1 MHRGFF
7 NKGMKAYIFANGD
20 FPHPNFVQQMIH
32 DDDLLIAADAG
43 YYHIRQI
50 GLVPTI
56 VIGDLDSILAEDQD
70 LLLAEK
76 IPTIKHP
83 VNKDETDLDLC
94 LRYALEMDVEE
105 IIVTGAFGG
114 RVDQTL
120 GNMMILDDPKFIG
133 RKVKLEDGITE
144 AFFIDQGRE
153 IVGKPGDT
161 ISLIPWGV
169 PVTGITTIGLQYPL
183 NVETLFP
190 NQSRGISNRMITNLC
205 TIEFDQ
211 GTLFCVHIRN
221 EREE

>member
-1 MHRGFF
+1 
-7 NKGMKAYIFANGD
+7 MKAYIFANGD
-20 FPHPNFVQQMIH
+20 FPHPNFVQQMIRE
-32 DDDLLIAADAG
+32 DDLLIAADAG

-50 GLVPTI
+50 GLVPTV
-56 VIGDLDSILAEDQD
+56 VIGDLDSIHADD
-70 LLLAEK
+70 RDILLTEK
-76 IPTIKHP
+76 IPTIKYP

-105 IIVTGAFGG
+105 IIITGAFGG
-114 RVDQTL
+114 RVDQIL
-120 GNMMILDDPKFIG
+120 GNMMILNDPKLTNK
-133 RKVKLEDGITE
+133 KVKLEDGITE
-144 AFFIDQGRE
+144 AFFIGPGRE

-183 NVETLFP
+183 KGETLFP
-190 NQSRGISNRMITNLC
+190 NQSRGISNRMTTNIC
-205 TIEFDQ
+205 TIGFDQ